1 MTQNQIRLI
10 DLFRFYKAGLPH
22 QMAAVSELEEAINKA
37 NPHILGRDQA
47 WFKTWSQSGKQEE
60 NNLQP
65 ALDLIKKWEG
75 LRLEGYICPAGVP
88 TVGYGHTGPTVK
100 EGMKITEADAEA
112 LLLSDVERFASA
124 VDSQIRVPLTDN
136 QRCALISFTFNVGTG
151 ALMDSTLRKRLNNGE
166 NAQKVAMEEL
176 PRWNKGG
183 GKVLEGLVRRR
194 RDELDLFLKGTKPL
208 TNDVRFTPDKP
219 FNFQVTPNIKYGE
232 LTLNQEAR
240 RFNKQH
246 QCDTALMLC
255 QFAERARTAFGNKP
269 VVITSGYRPAKI
281 NAEAGGS
288 ARSEHLYDAPDTGA
302 IDFYVEGVNTYE
314 LQKWADAHWGYSL
327 GYGAPKGFIHVGIRP
342 GRPRV
347 RWDY

>member
-1 MTQNQIRLI
+1 MTQNKIRLI
-10 DLFRFYKAGLPH
+10 DLFRFYKSAPH
-22 QMAAVSELEEAINKA
+22 QMASIAELEEAINKI
-37 NPHILGRDQA
+37 NPHILGRDQG
-47 WFKTWSQSGKQEE
+47 WFKTWSQAGKQEE
-60 NNLQP
+60 NDLQP

-112 LLLSDVERFASA
+112 LLLSDVERFARA
-124 VDSQIRVPLTDN
+124 VDSQIRVPLTQN
-136 QRCALISFTFNVGTG
+136 QRCALISFAFNVGTG

-219 FNFQVTPNIKYGE
+219 FGFQVTPNIKYGE
-232 LTLNQEAR
+232 LTLNEEAR

-269 VVITSGYRPAKI
+269 VIITSGYRPAKI
-281 NAEAGGS
+281 NAEVNGAS
-288 ARSEHLYDAPDTGA
+288 NSEHLYSAPGVGA
-302 IDFYVEGVNTYE
+302 IDWYIEGANIYV
-314 LQKWADAHWGYSL
+314 LQDWCITHWPYST
-327 GYGAPKGFIHVGIRP
+327 GKGARSGFIHTGIRQGKP
-342 GRPRV
+342 KIV
-347 RWDY
+347 WDYA